1 MSITEI
7 RVSGHPPASA
17 SCMGSPHA
25 VARRPRDLQRTF
37 QLALATVWL
46 LDAVLQLQPIMF
58 TPGSNGFSAMLHGQA
73 IGNPSWI
80 AHSINWN
87 ASIVDHHPVSTNALF
102 ALIQFLIGF
111 GIVSPRTLKP
121 ALCLSVVWSLA
132 VWWFGEGLGRVFS
145 GGATPFGGGPGGV
158 LFYALL
164 AILLWPRAGSDQ
176 PFVAARA
183 VGVNAAK
190 ATWVAVWALL
200 ALLSLVGS
208 GRSPRALRDLVAG
221 VNKGEPG
228 WLTRI
233 DVSSESFFLHH
244 GTTAAIAL
252 AVICLLVG
260 VGVFLPPRLARAT
273 VVLAI
278 VVFAVIWIAVQNFGG
293 ILARGATDPDA
304 ALLVIVLALMY
315 WPLTNDRATAPG
327 VASDPALVTQD
338 CGPS

>member
-17 SCMGSPHA
+17 RCTG
-25 VARRPRDLQRTF
+25 ARDVVTPPTRDLQRTF
-37 QLALATVWL
+37 QLALATIWL

-58 TPGSNGFSAMLHGQA
+58 TPGSNGFSAMLRSQA
-73 IGNPSWI
+73 SGNPSWI
-80 AHSINWN
+80 AHSITWN

-121 ALCLSVVWSLA
+121 ALGLSIVWSLA
-132 VWWFGEGLGRVFS
+132 VWWFGEGLGRLFS

-164 AILLWPRAGSDQ
+164 AVLLWPRARADQ

-183 VGVNAAK
+183 VGVHAAK
-190 ATWVAVWALL
+190 TIWVALWALL
-200 ALLSLVGS
+200 ALLSLLGS

-221 VNKGEPG
+221 VSSGEPG
-228 WLTRI
+228 WLGRI
-233 DVSSESFFLHH
+233 DVSGESFLLHH
-244 GTTAAIAL
+244 GTSAAMAL
-252 AVICLLVG
+252 AVVCLLVG
-260 VGVFLPPRLARAT
+260 AGVFLPPRLARAT

-278 VVFAVIWIAVQNFGG
+278 VVFAVIWVAVQNFGG
-293 ILARGATDPDA
+293 ILARGATDPNA

-315 WPLTNDRATAPG
+315 WPLTNERATSPG
-327 VASDPALVTQD
+327 GASGPALAARD

>member
-1 MSITEI
+1 MSIIEI

-17 SCMGSPHA
+17 RCTGSPDA
-25 VARRPRDLQRTF
+25 LMRPPRDLQRTF
-37 QLALATVWL
+37 QLALATIWL
-46 LDAVLQLQPIMF
+46 LDAVLQLQPFMF

-73 IGNPSWI
+73 TGNPSWI
-80 AHSINWN
+80 AHSITWN
-87 ASIVDHHPVSTNALF
+87 AAIVDHHPVSTNALF

-121 ALCLSVVWSLA
+121 ALGLSIVWSLT
-132 VWWFGEGLGRVFS
+132 VWWFGEGLGRLFS

-164 AILLWPRAGSDQ
+164 AVLLWPRARADQ

-183 VGVNAAK
+183 VGANVAK
-190 ATWVAVWALL
+190 TIWVVVWALL

-221 VNKGEPG
+221 VSSGEPG
-228 WLTRI
+228 WLARI
-233 DVSSESFFLHH
+233 DLSSESFFLHH
-244 GTTAAIAL
+244 GTTAAVVL
-252 AVICLLVG
+252 AVVCLLVG
-260 VGVFLPPRLARAT
+260 AGVFFPPRVARAT

-278 VVFAVIWIAVQNFGG
+278 VMFGVIWVAFQNFGG
-293 ILARGATDPDA
+293 ILARGATDPNA
-304 ALLVIVLALMY
+304 ALLVMVLALTY
-315 WPLTNDRATAPG
+315 WPLTNDRATAPD
-327 VASDPALVTQD
+327 VASDPVLTARD